1 MSTSTPPATV
11 SAIDLARAAARSSQ
25 SGSHAA
31 PAAEATDRRR
41 GPAARSSY
49 VLFLDSNA
57 LTALDPL
64 RDAGDALQPAVKLS
78 DLKKRSALAQ
88 LARDMDTPPR
98 TGQPQGS
105 YAKQTVLRV
114 SDAATGDDAVIDSAF
129 TLGGMIRNAREMRG
143 LSQQKL
149 ADKANVGRRL
159 VSELENGKAT
169 LEFEKVLKVAA
180 AAGVRLTARSSP

>member
-1 MSTSTPPATV
+1 MSTSPPSATL

-25 SGSHAA
+25 YGSHAA
-31 PAAEATDRRR
+31 PTAETPDRRR
-41 GPAARSSY
+41 GPAARSRY
-49 VLFLDSNA
+49 VLFSDANA
-57 LTALDPL
+57 LTAVDPL

-105 YAKQTVLRV
+105 YAKQTVLPV
-114 SDAATGDDAVIDSAF
+114 TDAATADDTVIASTF
-129 TLGGMIRNAREMRG
+129 TLGGMIRNAREKRG

-149 ADKANVGRRL
+149 AEKANVGRRF
-159 VSELENGKAT
+159 VSEVENGKAT

-180 AAGVRLTARSSP
+180 AAGVRLTARSAP